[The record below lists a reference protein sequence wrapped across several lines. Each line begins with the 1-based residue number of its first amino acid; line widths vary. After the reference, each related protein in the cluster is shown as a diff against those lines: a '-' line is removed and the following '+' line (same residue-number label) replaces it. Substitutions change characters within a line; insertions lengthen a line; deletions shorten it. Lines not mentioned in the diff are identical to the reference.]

1 MTVLSGIY
9 CPASTFSMRI
19 KGRDIILAVLTVL
32 LIAALVGYLMT
43 RESADSRAAR
53 QPASKPEPAPTKLVD
68 QTPLETAHS
77 VASIASTTE
86 EQKLA
91 AEAYRLADKEVDL
104 SFASALQFTELH
116 PPLANST
123 TKEINDRISRMSD
136 RLQAAQQSVTR
147 LTAQT
152 STPSGKNS
160 QVFQQQLEV
169 SQARV
174 TLLQDALDDA
184 REDLMRAGGDPQAE
198 IKQELEEHEALAHN
212 SSGSSS
218 SNAKPTTLSVAG
230 NLLSQFKTWRNLRTN
245 YQRLVEA
252 EQQASSY
259 LGLLTRKHQALEKG
273 MTDVLGSDDESA
285 DDQSTPALD
294 QSSDQASAAQVTKLK
309 GMSKDSRLMAM
320 YDKRIQ
326 AEQQLAAIYVK
337 WAVIVQAQERIA
349 LHAIMRSLLLI
360 LLALIGIVLAEGF
373 IERFYMSMGPDRRRL
388 GTMRLV
394 LRFISQLIGV
404 LVILLVVF
412 GLPSQLSTVLAL
424 GAAGLTVALKDFLV
438 AFFGWFVLMGR
449 HGIRAGDWVEINGIG
464 GEVVEVGLLR
474 TILLETGNW
483 NDAGHP
489 TGRTVSFVN
498 SYAIEGHYFNFTT
511 AGQWL
516 WDELDVLIPSGEDPY
531 YLTNSVLKLVA
542 EQTQQASVEAESEWK
557 QAARRSSIQNFSA
570 QPAIDVRPTSLG
582 VNLVVRY
589 VVNAHTRY
597 EVRTRLYQAIVEL
610 LHTDK
615 SARVTVAPLPAN
627 PVQP

>member
-1 MTVLSGIY
+1 
-9 CPASTFSMRI
+9 
-19 KGRDIILAVLTVL
+19 
-32 LIAALVGYLMT
+32 
-43 RESADSRAAR
+43 
-53 QPASKPEPAPTKLVD
+53 
-68 QTPLETAHS
+68 
-77 VASIASTTE
+77 
-86 EQKLA
+86 
-91 AEAYRLADKEVDL
+91 
-104 SFASALQFTELH
+104 
-116 PPLANST
+116 
-123 TKEINDRISRMSD
+123 
-136 RLQAAQQSVTR
+136 
-147 LTAQT
+147 
-152 STPSGKNS
+152 
-160 QVFQQQLEV
+160 
-169 SQARV
+169 
-174 TLLQDALDDA
+174 
-184 REDLMRAGGDPQAE
+184 
-198 IKQELEEHEALAHN
+198 
-212 SSGSSS
+212 
-218 SNAKPTTLSVAG
+218 
-230 NLLSQFKTWRNLRTN
+230 
-245 YQRLVEA
+245 
-252 EQQASSY
+252 
-259 LGLLTRKHQALEKG
+259 
-273 MTDVLGSDDESA
+273 
-285 DDQSTPALD
+285 
-294 QSSDQASAAQVTKLK
+294 
-309 GMSKDSRLMAM
+309 
-320 YDKRIQ
+320 
-326 AEQQLAAIYVK
+326 
-337 WAVIVQAQERIA
+337 
-349 LHAIMRSLLLI
+349 MRSLLLI